1 MPPPHADNTAFV
13 VVPSPAATA
22 SAMVTD
28 ELRVRL
34 AVREGAASRAREA
47 ALSGEAVALAALD
60 RRADGWRALAP
71 AEIRALAAA
80 AASMR
85 ERLLAAGVPD
95 EHDDATLKAAAA
107 AMKHSSKTQASV
119 AYDKRQ
125 HDRNTAAALAVAVDY
140 AAKFPASDG
149 RRRRRAGE
157 CISV

>member
-85 ERLLAAGVPD
+85 ERRHRTSTSTAVCHRNGAPWVQQVGGHGKLELLGAA
-95 EHDDATLKAAAA
+95 T
-107 AMKHSSKTQASV
+107 SSS
-119 AYDKRQ
+119 
-125 HDRNTAAALAVAVDY
+125 
-140 AAKFPASDG
+140 
-149 RRRRRAGE
+149 RRRAQW
-157 CISV
+157 VVLL